1 MGEIFTVK
9 GLRMNIVIIGTVIL
23 TGMLLAGCKPEKLDV
38 SLYTSDIQEARSG
51 KILEVPVKLA
61 FSIIGE
67 DKDDDVPRAVEV
79 AKKYLS
85 KDSKFTQSKG
95 DFGSKLVVETFLPLG
110 TEASLARAGVLGN
123 AVARLTVKP
132 NEESTAVSFEPGAA
146 LVKMNRELSKISYT
160 LDLNL
165 PAKQTYFVV
174 NNDLRA
180 VAKVSATAVHISGKP
195 NLHYRGEIA
204 NRRTAEIQFNGCD
217 ECVYGELSPTIFV
230 AVAP

>member
-1 MGEIFTVK
+1 
-9 GLRMNIVIIGTVIL
+9 MNIGIIGAAIL
-23 TGMLLAGCKPEKLDV
+23 TGLLLAGCKPDKLDV
-38 SLYTSDIQEARSG
+38 SLYTSDIHEARGG
-51 KILEVPVKLA
+51 KVLEVPVKLA
-61 FSIIGE
+61 FSMLGE

-95 DFGSKLVVETFLPLG
+95 DFGSKLVVETFVPLG
-110 TEASLARAGVLGN
+110 TEAALAKAGVLGN
-123 AVARLTVKP
+123 AVARLTVKLS
-132 NEESTAVSFEPGAA
+132 EESTAVSFEPGAA

-174 NNDLRA
+174 NNDLRS

-195 NLHYRGEIA
+195 TLQYRGEIA

-217 ECVYGELSPTIFV
+217 ECMYGELSPTIFV
-230 AVAP
+230 GGAP